1 MIEEKVAFSVQMTAK
16 EVYMF
21 TMYHVYHGFSGILGL
36 CLSLA
41 AFINL
46 VLSFNSL
53 SDQNKTILTFVAAWF
68 TVLEPIRM
76 FLRARKQVKRTKA
89 YSQPLNYILNEEGI
103 TVSQDGES
111 QTIAWEN
118 LVKIVKTRSQYLFYS
133 SKIHAFIFPKKDI
146 GTQCEMLDQLII
158 QCTKDTNVKRKGS
171 FPKHI
176 DE

>member
-1 MIEEKVAFSVQMTAK
+1 MVKEKITFSVQMTTK

-21 TMYHVYHGFSGILGL
+21 TMYHVYHGFSGRLGL

-46 VLSFNSL
+46 VLSFDSL

-76 FLRARKQVKRTKA
+76 FFRARKQVKRTKT
-89 YSQPLNYILNEEGI
+89 YGQPLNYVLDEEGV
-103 TVSQDGES
+103 TVSQDSES

-118 LVKIVKTRSQYLFYS
+118 LVKIVKTGSQYLFYS

-146 GTQCEMLDQLII
+146 GTQCEALDKLII
-158 QCTKDTNVKRKGS
+158 QCTKSTNVKRKGS
-171 FPKHI
+171 FPRHI
-176 DE
+176 N